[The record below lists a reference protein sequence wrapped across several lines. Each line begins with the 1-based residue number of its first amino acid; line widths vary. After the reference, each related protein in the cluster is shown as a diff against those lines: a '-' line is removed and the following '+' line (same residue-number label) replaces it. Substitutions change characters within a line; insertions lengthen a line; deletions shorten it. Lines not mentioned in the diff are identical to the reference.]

1 MSKRHEIREAAF
13 ILSFEKL
20 FRSDS
25 LEEIIDTAK
34 SVDVFPVNNDV
45 EKLVNGVFEKAAEI
59 DDIISKYS
67 EKRSVERIP
76 KLNLAILRIA
86 IYEALYDDKVPVN
99 VAISEAVLLAKAY
112 AFDTD
117 VSFINGIL
125 GAFSRGIENKDA

>member
-1 MSKRHEIREAAF
+1 MSTRHEIREAAF

-25 LEEIIDTAK
+25 LEEIFDTAK
-34 SVDVFPVNNDV
+34 SVDVFPVNKEV
-45 EKLVNGVFEKAAEI
+45 EKLVNGVFEKADEL
-59 DDIISKYS
+59 DGIISKYS

-99 VAISEAVLLAKAY
+99 AAISEAVLLAKAY

-117 VSFINGIL
+117 VSFVNGVL
-125 GAFSRGIENKDA
+125 GAFSRDLDNKDA